1 MIRTSA
7 AKLVPAF
14 EKPYCSKCRAGHMR
28 PVGEKCKRIPA
39 SAQLES
45 LLERFTFEDLLGR
58 KMLYDVQGAS
68 RRTGMTPQH
77 IRRLCLAGTMEH
89 IERSVGDSHQYF
101 FLPEQLGVVFRL
113 VRSASNTAAA

>member
-77 IRRLCLAGTMEH
+77 IRRLCLAG
-89 IERSVGDSHQYF
+89 
-101 FLPEQLGVVFRL
+101 VVFRL
-113 VRSASNTAAA
+113 VRSTSNTAAA